1 MKNKGILFL
10 VIFVIG
16 AVLLPIGNCQWLQ
29 AAVEKSSAKAGY
41 LGVVVEPLTRS
52 QKKELKADFGV
63 VITEIAEDSPADKF
77 GLQEDDVI
85 QSVNGTKIRR
95 PSTLTRVIRKLAP
108 GDEAKITVVRDGAT
122 KTISV
127 TLGRAKKSRGFDF
140 AMGAYGNALRMFAG
154 GAYLGVE
161 LFALNKDLAG
171 YFGVKA
177 NNGVLILQVEEDSPA
192 EKAGI
197 KAGDVIT
204 KIDNEEVSEPADV
217 QEILSE
223 LEEDDEVELELI
235 RQNNKKTIKVKVEER
250 ENLRQLYFGPQKMI
264 KELEIIPDKDL
275 LLKKYNLERDI
286 RKRAPQM
293 RIETRSKIIE
303 ETI

>member
-16 AVLLPIGNCQWLQ
+16 AVLLPIGNYQWLQ

-154 GAYLGVE
+154 GA
-161 LFALNKDLAG
+161 
-171 YFGVKA
+171 
-177 NNGVLILQVEEDSPA
+177 
-192 EKAGI
+192 
-197 KAGDVIT
+197 
-204 KIDNEEVSEPADV
+204 
-217 QEILSE
+217 
-223 LEEDDEVELELI
+223 
-235 RQNNKKTIKVKVEER
+235 
-250 ENLRQLYFGPQKMI
+250 
-264 KELEIIPDKDL
+264 
-275 LLKKYNLERDI
+275 
-286 RKRAPQM
+286 
-293 RIETRSKIIE
+293 
-303 ETI
+303 

>member
-1 MKNKGILFL
+1 MKIKGIWF
-10 VIFVIG
+10 IG
-16 AVLLPIGNCQWLQ
+16 AFLIGVMLWPLPPAQSVM
-29 AAVEKSSAKAGY
+29 AAVDKSSSQAGY

-52 QKKELKADFGV
+52 LKKDLKADFGV

-85 QSVNGTKIRR
+85 QSVNDTKIRR
-95 PSTLTRVIRKLAP
+95 PSTLTRVIRKMAP
-108 GDEAKITVVRDGAT
+108 GTEVRISVVRDGAT
-122 KTISV
+122 KQIPVTI
-127 TLGRAKKSRGFDF
+127 GRAKKSRGYNL
-140 AMGAYGNALRMFAG
+140 ALGAYGNAMKMLGG

-161 LFALNKDLAG
+161 LFKLNDDLAD

-177 NNGVLILQVEEDSPA
+177 DNGVLILEVQEDSPA

-204 KIDNEEVSEPADV
+204 KIDQEEVAEPADV
-217 QEILSE
+217 REILSE
-223 LEEDDEVELELI
+223 LEEDDEVEIELI
-235 RQNNKKTIKVKVEER
+235 HKNNKKKIKVKLEEQ
-250 ENLRQLYFGPQKMI
+250 ESLRQLYFGPQRMI
-264 KELEIIPDKDL
+264 RELEIAPDKDL

-286 RKRAPQM
+286 RKPAPQIK
-293 RIETRSKIIE
+293 IETRSKIIE